1 MEFNDCKAEYPM
13 TTELRCRRKAKFSRQ
28 SFGTYGKNSRT
39 AAMKLNDH
47 KAVNELTT
55 ELRRRRKAGLRRR
68 RFETP
73 GKNSGLSDATV
84 DTMPSVSYTWHACH
98 CFRCAPIR
106 SGDFKW
112 AVLFQC
118 SELNA
123 ATQIAWFLPQRI
135 RVFFSNTCKGAFAS
149 YKMGLPQLIRTC
161 TLISGDGLRS
171 HRVYQ
176 AAWVMRL
183 RNTAFD
189 ISNGPL
195 FPRTIFGGI
204 AQFLDFDEIST
215 LSMSHTFMRCYI
227 KSEMNQLRCFKVQD
241 GSDMS
246 NMFGI
251 MEEAVSNYGRR
262 YLQMVTRNCLNL
274 PGLCKY
280 SNNTLTL
287 LAGMDRVYKRDLE
300 NQVDAFRQN
309 SNRPYRFILET
320 MFIQYIEQLL
330 PFNVDIVAVRVYLT
344 DQGGHGDV
352 STIGE
357 IIVDAFMAV

>member
-1 MEFNDCKAEYPM
+1 MELNDYKAEFPM
-13 TTELRCRRKAKFSRQ
+13 TTELHCRCKAKFSRR
-28 SFGTYGKNSRT
+28 SFGTHGKNFRT
-39 AAMKLNDH
+39 AAMKLNDR

-55 ELRRRRKAGLRRR
+55 ELRCRRKAGLRRR

-84 DTMPSVSYTWHACH
+84 DTMPSVSHTWRACH
-98 CFRCAPIR
+98 CFRCAPIC
-106 SGDFKW
+106 SGDSKW

-118 SELNA
+118 FELNA
-123 ATQIAWFLPQRI
+123 ATQIAWFLPQHIRI
-135 RVFFSNTCKGAFAS
+135 FFSNTCKGAFAS
-149 YKMGLPQLIRTC
+149 YKIGLPQLIRTC
-161 TLISGDGLRS
+161 TMISADGLRS
-171 HRVYQ
+171 HHMYR

-183 RNTAFD
+183 RNKAFD
-189 ISNGPL
+189 ISNGPT

-215 LSMSHTFMRCYI
+215 FSMTHTFMRCYI

-251 MEEAVSNYGRR
+251 MEEVVSIYGRR
-262 YLQMVTRNCLNL
+262 YLQTVTSNCFNL

-300 NQVDAFRQN
+300 CQLDVFTQN
-309 SNRPYRFILET
+309 SKRPYRFILQT
-320 MFIQYIEQLL
+320 MFTQYIEQLL
-330 PFNVDIVAVRVYLT
+330 PFNVDIISVRVHLT
-344 DQGGHGDV
+344 DHSGHGDV
-352 STIGE
+352 GTIGE
-357 IIVDAFMAV
+357 IIVDAFVAA